1 MNIEND
7 IFKRSVVNESKL
19 TSYGFIKDNNKYI
32 YEKEFL
38 NTFKAIITVENNTII
53 GKVIDL
59 EVGEEYISL
68 RTNTTGEF
76 VNKVRDE
83 YKNILE
89 DIKKNCFET
98 RYFIFDQSNRVAEY
112 IKNKYNNTPEFLWEK
127 FKGFGV
133 FRNTNS
139 EKWYALIA
147 NVDYS
152 KLDNKT
158 GEVEIINL
166 KLDEDKIIELLK
178 KKGYYKA
185 YHMSKK
191 DWISIILNDTIKDE
205 EIEELIDES
214 YNLVK

>member
-7 IFKRSVVNESKL
+7 IFKRSIVNTNKL
-19 TSYGFIKDNNKYI
+19 TDYGFIKDNNKYT
-32 YEKEFL
+32 YEKEFF
-38 NTFKAIITVENNTII
+38 NNFKAIITIENNTVI

-59 EVGEEYISL
+59 EVNEEYISL

-76 VNKVRDE
+76 VNTIREE
-83 YKNILE
+83 YKKILE

-98 RYFIFDQSNRVAEY
+98 RYFIFDQSNRLTEY

-166 KLDEDKIIELLK
+166 KLDENKIIELLK
-178 KKGYYKA
+178 KKGFYKA

-205 EIEELIDES
+205 EIEKLIDES